1 MNLFKVLKFDS
12 YSDIQYGSNYL
23 IAWFQV
29 KKTDIT
35 VPPSQ
40 SPSVVLL
47 LNSLKT
53 NFIKQNKILL
63 DEIFEFF
70 HFSLQKRELLKQ
82 WNSISYRN
90 GEILFVLITLWT
102 IVSWQNYY
110 IKALFW
116 MDLYAFHHKPYLNIQ
131 QLVCFICISIANLT
145 RPWSMKG

>member
-12 YSDIQYGSNYL
+12 YSDIHEGSNSL
-23 IAWFQV
+23 ITWFQV
-29 KKTDIT
+29 KKTEIT

-40 SPSVVLL
+40 SPSVVCLP
-47 LNSLKT
+47 NNLKT
-53 NFIKQNKILL
+53 NFIKQNFAWWNIW
-63 DEIFEFF
+63 IS
-70 HFSLQKRELLKQ
+70 HFSLQNRELLKQ
-82 WNSISYRN
+82 WNSISYWN

-110 IKALFW
+110 IKELFW

-145 RPWSMKG
+145 RSWSMKG